1 MSPLFA
7 DQPAALPRAPSALT
21 MAAPFGDP
29 ALTLTLLYSS
39 TCTGTAR
46 GDRAATLRVKQLIV
60 LAAVVTVI
68 GSGLSYGFALPPT
81 PEPIQINQAR
91 SKPGGFL
98 RGPFQVYGL
107 TSWISS
113 AELAWQSQ
121 LR

>member
-1 MSPLFA
+1 MSPPFA
-7 DQPAALPRAPSALT
+7 DQPAALPRAPSALP

-29 ALTLTLLYSS
+29 ALTFTLLYSS

-81 PEPIQINQAR
+81 PEPIQINLAR

-98 RGPFQVYGL
+98 RGPVQVAHPRYDGQMRL
-107 TSWISS
+107 DIAFCS
-113 AELAWQSQ
+113 
-121 LR
+121 